1 MKILYGVQGTGHGHI
16 SRAREIVPSLQELA
30 DVDILVSGKHLKMT
44 LDGIPVWNRTG
55 ITMSYDSHG
64 RVSYLRTLA
73 GLRPVQFVRDVL
85 DLDLSV
91 YDVVISDYEP
101 VSAWAAKKQGV
112 HCIGMS
118 HQASFLSAKS
128 PRPAKVSLMA
138 EQILHHFAPVSEPVG
153 FHFLRYDE
161 FIEPPVI
168 RREVQELSPVLEQR
182 VTVYLPSYH
191 HEFLARFFRQIPEIE
206 WHIFSPYFDGFDAP
220 AGHGGDGSGGSDSR
234 DVHNGRDDRGGSG
247 DSRGRGGRGAGEQNV
262 VFHPIG
268 NRPFLESMERSL
280 GVLTG
285 GGFESCAETMY
296 LGKKLMSIPIQ
307 RQYEQLCNAAAL
319 EQLGISVVYEIGDS
333 FPKQLRKWLFE
344 KDVVTLPEI
353 ADTQTILQRL
363 LKHPVRNAS

>member
-1 MKILYGVQGTGHGHI
+1 MSMKILYGVQGTGHGHI

-64 RVSYLRTLA
+64 RVSYLRTAA
-73 GLRPVQFVRDVL
+73 GLRPVRFFRDVL

-101 VSAWAAKKQGV
+101 VSAWAAKRQGV

-118 HQASFLSAKS
+118 HQASFLSAAS
-128 PRPAKVSLMA
+128 PRPTKISWMA
-138 EQILHHFAPVSEPVG
+138 EQILRHFAPVSMPIG

-168 RREVQELSPVLEQR
+168 RREVQELTPVLENR

-191 HEFLARFFRQIPEIE
+191 HEFLARFFRRIPEVE
-206 WHIFSPYFDGFDAP
+206 WHIFSPYIEPSDGEGNRERNYDGTGEGNQRANR
-220 AGHGGDGSGGSDSR
+220 AG
-234 DVHNGRDDRGGSG
+234 
-247 DSRGRGGRGAGEQNV
+247 NV
-262 VFHPIG
+262 VVHPIG

-285 GGFESCAETMY
+285 GGFESCAETIY

-319 EQLGISVVYEIGDS
+319 EQLGVSVVYEIGRD
-333 FPKQLRKWLFE
+333 FTKQLQTWIY
-344 KDVVTLPEI
+344 DTGVVTLPEI
-353 ADTQTILQRL
+353 ADTRRILQSL
-363 LKHPVRNAS
+363 LERPARNAS